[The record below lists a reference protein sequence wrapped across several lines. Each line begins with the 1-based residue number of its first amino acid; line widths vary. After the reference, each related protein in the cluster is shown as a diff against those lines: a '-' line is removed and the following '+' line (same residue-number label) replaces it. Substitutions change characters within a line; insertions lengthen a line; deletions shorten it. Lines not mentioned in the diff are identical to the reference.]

1 MSQRMAAELSGFEA
15 AFEIPFFLRSL
26 FFFRRRSVSRSVE
39 VGIFHPAPHF
49 TVQNHYKF
57 IF

>member
-15 AFEIPFFLRSL
+15 AFEIPLFLRSL
-26 FFFRRRSVSRSVE
+26 FFGRCSVSRSVE

-49 TVQNHYKF
+49 TVKNHYKF

>member
-15 AFEIPFFLRSL
+15 AFEIPLFLRSL
-26 FFFRRRSVSRSVE
+26 FFGRCSVSRNVE

-49 TVQNHYKF
+49 TAQNHYKF